1 MIFTSI
7 YDVNQLFPED
17 NQLQKFLLDISG
29 DVFSIFGFLIY
40 LEMIEL
46 NFCGLNFNL
55 EQNIINRGKSEYKRY
70 SIITTEADKIK
81 DEMYIEGLSSLDS
94 SYSDNNA

>member
-1 MIFTSI
+1 MIFSFPIQFFIEKTFLLIFTSI
-7 YDVNQLFPED
+7 YDVNQLFPEN

-55 EQNIINRGKSEYKRY
+55 EQNIINRGKSE
-70 SIITTEADKIK
+70 
-81 DEMYIEGLSSLDS
+81 
-94 SYSDNNA
+94 